1 MALLPIRNLGDV
13 GVTTDAPGHDLPI
26 NAFTFA
32 KNVRFD
38 EGKVSR
44 SPIFRNV
51 KSLSGLVTR
60 HAYGIQPSTGFDRIL
75 VLLQDFRA
83 YEYANG
89 STTYVTNNISGTTI
103 DEAFTCTTLADVTYV
118 CRSDHVP
125 ISRSNSSTGNFANL
139 ANWDSTWRAKS
150 LRSYGDQLI
159 ALNLVEGSTEYP
171 NRVRFSNITTA
182 NSEPDSWDAA
192 DTTKSAGFNDLVQ
205 MKTPIVDGMTLGNAF
220 IIYSEDQVWSMQFVG
235 GQFIFNFR
243 KLFQDIGMINKN
255 CAVEVEGKHFVFGL
269 DDIYTHDGN
278 SYQSIA
284 DNRVKNFVFKGL
296 NATRRD
302 RCYVQHNPLLNE
314 IYFCYNSDDA
324 HVAYAN
330 SPFCNRAAV
339 FNYRNGTWSF
349 MDLPNTVPGTT
360 ANLDAV
366 TTYATA
372 ASTLTYNAVGGSYND
387 QADSFGKTVIMLGK
401 YNADDGLT
409 SDRMYALDLSDEGSV
424 SFPYLDEANQ
434 QPFLERQALDLDE
447 AGLPLSGYKVI
458 SRLYPQ
464 LNTTNADKQVT
475 FTFGATDLISQAPA
489 YGSDITFNMETDY
502 KIDTRN
508 AGRYVSYKMTYTD
521 EKDFQLT
528 GFDMDVTVTGR
539 R

>member
-51 KSLSGLVTR
+51 EDLTGYGVR
-60 HAYGIQPSTGFDRIL
+60 HAYSIQPSTGFDRVLIL
-75 VLLQDFRA
+75 LHNFRA

-89 STTYVTNNISGTTI
+89 STTYVTNNIAGTTI
-103 DEAFTCTTLADVTYV
+103 DEAYTCTTLADVTYI

-139 ANWDSTWRAKS
+139 ANWDSTWRAQS
-150 LRSYGDQLI
+150 LRSYGDQLV

-182 NSEPDSWDAA
+182 NSVPDSWDAA

-302 RCYVQHNPLLNE
+302 RCYVQHNPILNE

-330 SPFCNRAAV
+330 STFCNRAAV

-372 ASTLTYNAVGGSYND
+372 ASTLTYNAIGGSYND
-387 QADSFGKTVIMLGK
+387 QADSFGKAVIMLGQD
-401 YNADDGLT
+401 NADDGLT
-409 SDRMYALDLSDEGSV
+409 KDRMYALDLSDEGSV
-424 SFPYLDEANQ
+424 SFPYLSEANK

-475 FTFGATDLISQAPA
+475 FTFGATDLISQAPS
-489 YGSDITFNMETDY
+489 YGADITFNMETDY